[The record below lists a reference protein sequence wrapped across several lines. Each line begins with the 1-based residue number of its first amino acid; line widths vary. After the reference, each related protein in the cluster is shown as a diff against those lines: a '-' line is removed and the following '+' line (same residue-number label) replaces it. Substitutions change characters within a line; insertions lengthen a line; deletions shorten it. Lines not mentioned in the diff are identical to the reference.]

1 MNPAWN
7 DAQLEQQ
14 ILTDISLDEPWSLI
28 EEFSSLVRLSGSPE
42 EAQAIKHI
50 TDRLDRWGINYEVH
64 HPTCLISLPGPA
76 SLRTL
81 GAEGKSYT
89 VKTPSF
95 SPHTD
100 GREVEAELVYI
111 PGHQAAGINELF
123 SEQRTA
129 ADVDLRGKIV
139 MTEGLGIAARGFDL
153 AASGAVAALF
163 INPGNRI
170 HEGIT
175 TTTWGSPDLDSLGRV
190 PPVPILTINNPDGKE
205 LIAQLQR
212 GPVKVAFSNRTDSGW
227 RPIPVVVAEIKGN
240 RFADEFVLFHG
251 HLDSWHVGIGDNATG
266 DATLLE
272 LARVFKQHEAA
283 LNRTLRIAWWSGHSH
298 GRYAGST
305 WYADEFAHDLARNC
319 VAHVN
324 VDSPGCRWATVYEN
338 VAWMS
343 ETESFC
349 QAVIRDITGQ
359 ESSGEGHVLRAGDCS
374 FNNLGVT
381 TCFMLSSTMPQDLVA
396 EKGYYPVGGCGGNI
410 AWHTEDDTMEIA
422 DRDNLL
428 RDMRVYAATLLRI
441 LNAPVAPFDYRAT
454 LTEIDDAVKRYDD
467 TAQPIIDLARTHDA
481 IARLRNTLDAFYEQT
496 SSINAGDD
504 AAIRAAN
511 IAQRAIARVVVNLCY
526 TQDGRFKQDPARAI
540 PAVPDLAS
548 ALQLSDA
555 DADMR
560 HVITNQLRRG
570 QNHVIWELDEVR
582 ATVERALAT
591 ANR

>member
-1 MNPAWN
+1 MNPAWK
-7 DAQLEQQ
+7 DTQLEQH
-14 ILTDISLDEPWSLI
+14 ILDTISLDEPWALI
-28 EEFSSLVRLSGSPE
+28 ERFSSLVRLSGSPDE
-42 EAQAIKHI
+42 SEAVAAITNKLAGWDI
-50 TDRLDRWGINYEVH
+50 PFAVH

-76 SLRTL
+76 TLRTL
-81 GAEGKSYT
+81 GEGGRTYT

-100 GREVEAELVYI
+100 GQEIEAELVYV

-129 ADVDLRGKIV
+129 SDLDLRGKIV

-153 AASGAVAALF
+153 ATSGAVAALF

-212 GPVKVAFSNRTDSGW
+212 GTVKVAFSNRTDTAW
-227 RPIPVVVAEIKGN
+227 RPIPVIVAEIKGN
-240 RFADEFVLFHG
+240 RFPDEFVLFHG
-251 HLDSWHVGIGDNATG
+251 HLDSWHVGVGDNATG

-272 LARVFKQHEAA
+272 LARVFKQHAGA
-283 LNRTLRIAWWSGHSH
+283 LDRTLRIAWWSGHSH

-305 WYADEFAHDLARNC
+305 WYADQYAHDLARNC

-343 ETESFC
+343 EAEGFC
-349 QAVIRDITGQ
+349 QNVIRDVTGL

-381 TCFMLSSTMPQDLVA
+381 TYFMLSSTMPQDLVA

-410 AWHTEDDTMEIA
+410 AWHTEDDTLEIA

-428 RDMRVYAATLLRI
+428 RDMRVYAVTLLRS

-454 LTEIDDAVKRYDD
+454 LDEIANAVDRYS
-467 TAQPIIDLARTHDA
+467 APASGVIDLTPTRRA
-481 IARLRNTLDAFYEQT
+481 IAQTRTALDTFYALT
-496 SSINAGDD
+496 AGLDNSDD
-504 AAIRAAN
+504 AALQAAN
-511 IAQRAIARVVVNLCY
+511 ATQRTIARSLVTLCY
-526 TQDGRFKQDPARAI
+526 TRDGRFKQDPARAI
-540 PAVPDLAS
+540 PSVPDFAF
-548 ALQLSDA
+548 ALQLPNA

-560 HVITNQLRRG
+560 HVLSNQLRRA
-570 QNHVIWELDEVR
+570 QNRVVWELDELR
-582 ATVERALAT
+582 SAVERAT
-591 ANR
+591 ASSS

>member
-1 MNPAWN
+1 MNQAWK
-7 DAQLEQQ
+7 DTDLEQQ
-14 ILTDISLDEPWSLI
+14 ILDTISLDEPWSLV
-28 EEFSSLVRLSGSPE
+28 EKFSTLVRLSGSSE
-42 EAQAIKHI
+42 EAEAVAAITNKLASWDI
-50 TDRLDRWGINYEVH
+50 PFEVH

-76 SLRTL
+76 TLRTV
-81 GAEGKSYT
+81 GENGKSYT

-95 SPHTD
+95 SPHTS
-100 GREVEAELVYI
+100 GQEIEAELVYV

-129 ADVDLRGKIV
+129 SDVDLRGKIV

-190 PPVPILTINNPDGKE
+190 PPVPILTINNPDGRE
-205 LIAQLQR
+205 LIDRLQQ
-212 GPVKVAFSNRTDSGW
+212 GPVTVAFSNQTDTGW

-240 RFADEFVLFHG
+240 RFPDEFVLFHG

-272 LARVFKQHEAA
+272 LARVFKQNAGS
-283 LNRTLRIAWWSGHSH
+283 LDRTLRIAWWSGHSH

-305 WYADEFAHDLARNC
+305 WYADQYAHDLARNC

-343 ETESFC
+343 EAEGFC
-349 QAVIRDITGQ
+349 QNVIRDITGL

-381 TCFMLSSTMPQDLVA
+381 TYFMLSSTMPQDLVA

-428 RDMRVYAATLLRI
+428 RDMQVYAATLVRS

-454 LTEIDDAVKRYDD
+454 LDEMSDALDRY
-467 TAQPIIDLARTHDA
+467 AAAAEGAIDLSPTRNAIENLRASLDTFYTQTATIDA
-481 IARLRNTLDAFYEQT
+481 
-496 SSINAGDD
+496 SDD
-504 AAIRAAN
+504 AALRKAN
-511 IAQRAIARVVVNLCY
+511 ATQRAIARVLVNLCY
-526 TQDGRFKQDPARAI
+526 TSDGRFKQDPARAI
-540 PAVPDLAS
+540 PTLPDLSAALQRQDAS
-548 ALQLSDA
+548 A
-555 DADMR
+555 DMG
-560 HVITNQLRRG
+560 HVITNQLVRG
-570 QNHVIWELDEVR
+570 QNRVVWELDQLRE
-582 ATVERALAT
+582 AIT
-591 ANR
+591 A